1 MEALTLKQQQ
11 LIVKNVLAACK
22 DIRKLNG
29 TGYKFIYLAG
39 GFIAHY
45 NLMGFKDNYSD
56 GTLSQ
61 DIKVCAHMNQFENFR
76 DGEENAAYYHSKR
89 DTYNSI
95 LRGL

>member
-11 LIVKNVLAACK
+11 LIVKNILAACK

-61 DIKVCAHMNQFENFR
+61 DIKVCAHMNQYENFR
-76 DGEENAAYYHSKR
+76 VSPDAAYYNAKR
-89 DTYNSI
+89 DTYNLI
-95 LRGL
+95 LKGL

>member
-1 MEALTLKQQQ
+1 MIALTVKQQQ
-11 LIVKNVLAACK
+11 LIVKNILAACR

-29 TGYKFIYLAG
+29 TGYRFIYLAY

-61 DIKVCAHMNQFENFR
+61 DIKVCAHMNQYENFR
-76 DGEENAAYYHSKR
+76 HNEENAAYYQSKR
-89 DTYNSI
+89 DCYNLI
-95 LRGL
+95 IKGL